1 MLQSVTLDP
10 VMSSFVKTAKSSIEE
25 ECASLE
31 SLLQTER
38 KSRVANSETNAEF
51 FCSQSVATVL
61 KAMGVLP
68 SSIPTTEYLPCS
80 FSSYIGLPL
89 LKGASFSKEVY
100 IRGSGETMSV
110 LTVPKVSEEGEKMEG
125 SDVSVEGKEKMEGS
139 DVSVEGSEKME
150 GKEKMEGDVKKM
162 EGDVKKMEGNE
173 KMEGKAF
180 SYTIKDVLTP
190 DQFQYL
196 QTQLRLS
203 RSFGR
208 CSDDT
213 LHALLQSTPV
223 YPTPPLAH
231 L

>member
-100 IRGSGETMSV
+100 SRGSGETMSV

-139 DVSVEGSEKME
+139 
-150 GKEKMEGDVKKM
+150 EKMEGDVKKM
-162 EGDVKKMEGNE
+162 EGDVK

>member
-1 MLQSVTLDP
+1 MKERAGKRVHRG
-10 VMSSFVKTAKSSIEE
+10 VEE
-25 ECASLE
+25 ETTGGGRLFVQEWREKVERE
-31 SLLQTER
+31 SGGFGESCGGNGVCER
-38 KSRVANSETNAEF
+38 
-51 FCSQSVATVL
+51 
-61 KAMGVLP
+61 P
-68 SSIPTTEYLPCS
+68 
-80 FSSYIGLPL
+80 
-89 LKGASFSKEVY
+89 
-100 IRGSGETMSV
+100 GS
-110 LTVPKVSEEGEKMEG
+110 EGE
-125 SDVSVEGKEKMEGS
+125 VRRL
-139 DVSVEGSEKME
+139 
-150 GKEKMEGDVKKM
+150 

>member
-25 ECASLE
+25 DCASLE

-139 DVSVEGSEKME
+139 
-150 GKEKMEGDVKKM
+150 EKMEGDVKKM

-180 SYTIKDVLTP
+180 GYTIKDVLTP

>member
-125 SDVSVEGKEKMEGS
+125 SDVSVEGKEKMEG
-139 DVSVEGSEKME
+139 
-150 GKEKMEGDVKKM
+150 DVKKM

>member
-110 LTVPKVSEEGEKMEG
+110 LAVPKVSEEGEKMEG

-139 DVSVEGSEKME
+139 
-150 GKEKMEGDVKKM
+150 EKMEGDVKKM
-162 EGDVKKMEGNE
+162 EGDVK

>member
-125 SDVSVEGKEKMEGS
+125 SDVSVGKEKMEGS
-139 DVSVEGSEKME
+139 
-150 GKEKMEGDVKKM
+150 EKMEGDVKKM

>member
-139 DVSVEGSEKME
+139 
-150 GKEKMEGDVKKM
+150 EKMEGDVKKM
-162 EGDVKKMEGNE
+162 EGDVKKMEGDVK

>member
-125 SDVSVEGKEKMEGS
+125 SDVSVEGKEKMEG
-139 DVSVEGSEKME
+139 DVK
-150 GKEKMEGDVKKM
+150 KMEGDVKKM

>member
-125 SDVSVEGKEKMEGS
+125 SDVNAEGKEKMEGS
-139 DVSVEGSEKME
+139 E
-150 GKEKMEGDVKKM
+150 KM

-213 LHALLQSTPV
+213 LHTLLQSTPV

-231 L
+231 N

>member
-139 DVSVEGSEKME
+139 
-150 GKEKMEGDVKKM
+150 EKMEGDVK
-162 EGDVKKMEGNE
+162 

>member
-100 IRGSGETMSV
+100 IRGSGETLSV
-110 LTVPKVSEEGEKMEG
+110 LAVPKVSEEGEKMEG

-139 DVSVEGSEKME
+139 
-150 GKEKMEGDVKKM
+150 EKMEGDVKKM
-162 EGDVKKMEGNE
+162 EGDEKSMEGSE

-190 DQFQYL
+190 DQLQYL

-213 LHALLQSTPV
+213 LHTLLQSTPV

-231 L
+231 N

>member
-1 MLQSVTLDP
+1 
-10 VMSSFVKTAKSSIEE
+10 
-25 ECASLE
+25 
-31 SLLQTER
+31 
-38 KSRVANSETNAEF
+38 
-51 FCSQSVATVL
+51 
-61 KAMGVLP
+61 
-68 SSIPTTEYLPCS
+68 
-80 FSSYIGLPL
+80 
-89 LKGASFSKEVY
+89 
-100 IRGSGETMSV
+100 MSV
-110 LTVPKVSEEGEKMEG
+110 LTVPKVSEEGE
-125 SDVSVEGKEKMEGS
+125 
-139 DVSVEGSEKME
+139 
-150 GKEKMEGDVKKM
+150 KM

-180 SYTIKDVLTP
+180 GYTIKDVLTP

>member
-110 LTVPKVSEEGEKMEG
+110 LAVPKVSEEGEKMEG

-139 DVSVEGSEKME
+139 
-150 GKEKMEGDVKKM
+150 EKMEGDVKKM
-162 EGDVKKMEGNE
+162 EGDEKSMEGSE

-190 DQFQYL
+190 DQLQYL

>member
-139 DVSVEGSEKME
+139 
-150 GKEKMEGDVKKM
+150 EKMEGDVKKM

>member
-139 DVSVEGSEKME
+139 
-150 GKEKMEGDVKKM
+150 EKMEGDVKKM

-231 L
+231 N

>member
-10 VMSSFVKTAKSSIEE
+10 VMSSLVKTAKSSIEE

-125 SDVSVEGKEKMEGS
+125 SDVSVEG
-139 DVSVEGSEKME
+139 SE
-150 GKEKMEGDVKKM
+150 KM

-190 DQFQYL
+190 DQLQYL

-213 LHALLQSTPV
+213 LHTLLQSTPV

>member
-1 MLQSVTLDP
+1 MLQSVALDP

-100 IRGSGETMSV
+100 IRGSGETMSA
-110 LTVPKVSEEGEKMEG
+110 LAVPKVSEEGEKMEG
-125 SDVSVEGKEKMEGS
+125 SDVSVEGS
-139 DVSVEGSEKME
+139 
-150 GKEKMEGDVKKM
+150 EKMEGDVKKM

-190 DQFQYL
+190 DQLQYL

-213 LHALLQSTPV
+213 LHTLLQSTPV

>member
-125 SDVSVEGKEKMEGS
+125 
-139 DVSVEGSEKME
+139 
-150 GKEKMEGDVKKM
+150 DVKKM

-180 SYTIKDVLTP
+180 GYTIKDVLTP

>member
-38 KSRVANSETNAEF
+38 KSRVANSETYAEF
-51 FCSQSVATVL
+51 FCSQCVATVL

-125 SDVSVEGKEKMEGS
+125 SDVSVEGKEKMKGS
-139 DVSVEGSEKME
+139 DVSVEENEKME
-150 GKEKMEGDVKKM
+150 GKEETSEQPV
-162 EGDVKKMEGNE
+162 
-173 KMEGKAF
+173 EGKAF

>member
-139 DVSVEGSEKME
+139 E
-150 GKEKMEGDVKKM
+150 KM

-190 DQFQYL
+190 DQLQYL

-213 LHALLQSTPV
+213 LHTLLQSTPV

>member
-1 MLQSVTLDP
+1 MLQSFTLDP

-139 DVSVEGSEKME
+139 
-150 GKEKMEGDVKKM
+150 EKMEGDVKKM
-162 EGDVKKMEGNE
+162 EGDEKSMEGSE

-190 DQFQYL
+190 DQLQYL

-213 LHALLQSTPV
+213 LHTLLQSTPV

-231 L
+231 N

>member
-10 VMSSFVKTAKSSIEE
+10 VMSSLVKTAKSSIEE

-139 DVSVEGSEKME
+139 
-150 GKEKMEGDVKKM
+150 EKMEGDVKKM

-190 DQFQYL
+190 DQLQYL

-213 LHALLQSTPV
+213 LHTLLQSTPV

-231 L
+231 N

>member
-1 MLQSVTLDP
+1 
-10 VMSSFVKTAKSSIEE
+10 MSSFVKTAKSSIEE

-100 IRGSGETMSV
+100 IRGICETMSA
-110 LTVPKVSEEGEKMEG
+110 LAVPKVSEEGEKMEG
-125 SDVSVEGKEKMEGS
+125 SDVSVEGS
-139 DVSVEGSEKME
+139 
-150 GKEKMEGDVKKM
+150 EKMEGDVKKSC
-162 EGDVKKMEGNE
+162 ELQVKYIPLIKALFSEVNPIPVKKAMNLMGMEVG
-173 KMEGKAF
+173 
-180 SYTIKDVLTP
+180 S
-190 DQFQYL
+190 
-196 QTQLRLS
+196 LRLPLTEMEEEHAKKLAEEMKKA
-203 RSFGR
+203 GI
-208 CSDDT
+208 T
-213 LHALLQSTPV
+213 LK
-223 YPTPPLAH
+223 
-231 L
+231 

>member
-1 MLQSVTLDP
+1 MLQSFTLDP

-139 DVSVEGSEKME
+139 
-150 GKEKMEGDVKKM
+150 EKMEGDVKKM
-162 EGDVKKMEGNE
+162 EGDEKSMEGSE

-190 DQFQYL
+190 DQLQYL

-213 LHALLQSTPV
+213 LHTLLQSTPV
-223 YPTPPLAH
+223 YPTHPLAH
-231 L
+231 N

>member
-139 DVSVEGSEKME
+139 
-150 GKEKMEGDVKKM
+150 EKMEGDVKKM

-213 LHALLQSTPV
+213 LHALLQSPPV

>member
-110 LTVPKVSEEGEKMEG
+110 LAVPKVSEEGEKMEG

-139 DVSVEGSEKME
+139 E
-150 GKEKMEGDVKKM
+150 KM

-190 DQFQYL
+190 DQLQYL

>member
-110 LTVPKVSEEGEKMEG
+110 LTVPKVSEESVEGSEVSEEGDKMEVDEKMEG
-125 SDVSVEGKEKMEGS
+125 SDVN
-139 DVSVEGSEKME
+139 VEGSEKIEGDEKSME
-150 GKEKMEGDVKKM
+150 GS
-162 EGDVKKMEGNE
+162 E

-190 DQFQYL
+190 DQLQYL

-213 LHALLQSTPV
+213 LHTLLQSTPV

-231 L
+231 N

>member
-125 SDVSVEGKEKMEGS
+125 SDVSVEGKEKMEGR
-139 DVSVEGSEKME
+139 
-150 GKEKMEGDVKKM
+150 EKMEGDVKKM

>member
-139 DVSVEGSEKME
+139 E
-150 GKEKMEGDVKKM
+150 KM

-190 DQFQYL
+190 DQLQYL

-213 LHALLQSTPV
+213 LHTLLQSTPV

-231 L
+231 N

>member
-139 DVSVEGSEKME
+139 
-150 GKEKMEGDVKKM
+150 EKMEGDVKKM

-190 DQFQYL
+190 DQLQYL

-213 LHALLQSTPV
+213 LHTLLQSTPV

-231 L
+231 N

>member
-139 DVSVEGSEKME
+139 E
-150 GKEKMEGDVKKM
+150 KM

>member
-10 VMSSFVKTAKSSIEE
+10 VMSSLVKTAKSSIEE

-125 SDVSVEGKEKMEGS
+125 SDVSVEGS
-139 DVSVEGSEKME
+139 
-150 GKEKMEGDVKKM
+150 EKMEGDVKKM

-190 DQFQYL
+190 DQLQYL

-208 CSDDT
+208 CSDDP
-213 LHALLQSTPV
+213 LHTLLQSTPV

>member
-125 SDVSVEGKEKMEGS
+125 SDVSVEGKEKMEG
-139 DVSVEGSEKME
+139 
-150 GKEKMEGDVKKM
+150 
-162 EGDVKKMEGNE
+162 
-173 KMEGKAF
+173 KAF
-180 SYTIKDVLTP
+180 GYTIKDVLTP

>member
-139 DVSVEGSEKME
+139 EKME
-150 GKEKMEGDVKKM
+150 ADVKKM

-180 SYTIKDVLTP
+180 GYTIKDVLTP

>member
-110 LTVPKVSEEGEKMEG
+110 LAVPKVSEEGEKMEG

-139 DVSVEGSEKME
+139 
-150 GKEKMEGDVKKM
+150 EKMEGDVKKM

-190 DQFQYL
+190 DQLQYL

>member
-125 SDVSVEGKEKMEGS
+125 SDVSVEGKEKMEG
-139 DVSVEGSEKME
+139 
-150 GKEKMEGDVKKM
+150 
-162 EGDVKKMEGNE
+162 
-173 KMEGKAF
+173 KAF

>member
-110 LTVPKVSEEGEKMEG
+110 LAVPKVSEEGEKMEG

-139 DVSVEGSEKME
+139 
-150 GKEKMEGDVKKM
+150 EKMEGDVKKM
-162 EGDVKKMEGNE
+162 EGDE

-190 DQFQYL
+190 DQLQYL
-196 QTQLRLS
+196 QTQL

-213 LHALLQSTPV
+213 LHTLLQSTPV

-231 L
+231 N

>member
-139 DVSVEGSEKME
+139 
-150 GKEKMEGDVKKM
+150 EKMEGDVKKM

-190 DQFQYL
+190 DQLQYL

-231 L
+231 N

>member
-61 KAMGVLP
+61 KAMGVLL

-139 DVSVEGSEKME
+139 E
-150 GKEKMEGDVKKM
+150 KM

>member
-61 KAMGVLP
+61 KAMGGLP

-139 DVSVEGSEKME
+139 
-150 GKEKMEGDVKKM
+150 EKMEGDVKKK
-162 EGDVKKMEGNE
+162 EGACGGGGV
-173 KMEGKAF
+173 GKE
-180 SYTIKDVLTP
+180 
-190 DQFQYL
+190 
-196 QTQLRLS
+196 R
-203 RSFGR
+203 
-208 CSDDT
+208 
-213 LHALLQSTPV
+213 
-223 YPTPPLAH
+223 
-231 L
+231 